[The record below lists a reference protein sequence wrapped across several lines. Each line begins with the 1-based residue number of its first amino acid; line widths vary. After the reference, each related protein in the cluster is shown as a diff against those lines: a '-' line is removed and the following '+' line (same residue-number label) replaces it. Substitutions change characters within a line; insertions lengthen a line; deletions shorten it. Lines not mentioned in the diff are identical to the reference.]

1 MNITFSKTPVS
12 KQIFI
17 GIIFGVV
24 NYFFYLFCYQV
35 LHIPL
40 FMDNVFIFGAAFFG
54 FPSGMISAF
63 VFHFVDFLV
72 KMAGGTQTALQF
84 FYSICSFTAV
94 FLTWALVTR
103 HRDFSWILMAL
114 LVFVVT
120 IVVSIE
126 GAAIYSFIISQN
138 SFSNENEAVYS
149 LYYILTFQNFGVFW
163 SATLAR
169 IPINLCDKAIAV
181 FGGFGVWLLTNPLTN
196 AFVHFVPKRQ

>member
-1 MNITFSKTPVS
+1 MNITFSKTPLP

-17 GIIFGVV
+17 GLAFGVV
-24 NYFFYLFCYQV
+24 NYFFYLFCSQL

-63 VFHFVDFLV
+63 TFHLIDFLV
-72 KMAGGTQTALQF
+72 KLAGDTQSGLQV

-103 HRDFSWILMAL
+103 HRNFSWILMAL

-138 SFSNENEAVYS
+138 SFSNENRAVYS
-149 LYYILTFQNFGVFW
+149 LYYILTFQNFGIFW

-169 IPINLCDKAIAV
+169 IPINLCDKATAV
-181 FGGFGVWLLTNPLTN
+181 FGGFSVWICVNSLMKKFTRN
-196 AFVHFVPKRQ
+196 

>member
-126 GAAIYSFIISQN
+126 GAAIY
-138 SFSNENEAVYS
+138 
-149 LYYILTFQNFGVFW
+149 YILTFRNFGIFW

-181 FGGFGVWLLTNPLTN
+181 FGGFSVWICVNSLMKKFTRN
-196 AFVHFVPKRQ
+196 